1 MMLVHT
7 WEATEKFLSALLAPL
22 KQNADLENM
31 LKVTKWVENLAHPL
45 CYSGYSSRSASV
57 HALDSSPLLGHSII
71 KTREGRVLEI
81 LSSISF

>member
-45 CYSGYSSRSASV
+45 
-57 HALDSSPLLGHSII
+57 
-71 KTREGRVLEI
+71 
-81 LSSISF
+81 